1 MANNFELEMA
11 CDQVRHAMLLL
22 ADGPQFFEA
31 NEIDP
36 ISFDNHLAKCTTCK
50 LEVETERMAQQLMR
64 QLLQR
69 SCCEKAPESLIDA
82 IHEQLQQAI
91 FQQSAPQVVTEFRMS
106 QVSIEI
112 DEFGQVTQ
120 REIHIESTQEFHDPE
135 DI

>member
-69 SCCEKAPESLIDA
+69 SCCEKAPESLIDSIHQQLHEA
-82 IHEQLQQAI
+82 INGPTAAQ
-91 FQQSAPQVVTEFRMS
+91 FVTEFRMS

-112 DEFGQVTQ
+112 DEFGQVVQ
-120 REIHIESTQEFHDPE
+120 REIHIESTQEFHDSE
-135 DI
+135 DN

>member
-22 ADGPQFFEA
+22 SDGPQFFEA

-82 IHEQLQQAI
+82 IHQQMHEAI
-91 FQQSAPQVVTEFRMS
+91 NGPTAAQYVDRKSTRLNSSHSSVSRMPSSA
-106 QVSIEI
+106 
-112 DEFGQVTQ
+112 
-120 REIHIESTQEFHDPE
+120 
-135 DI
+135 